1 MSTYLA
7 TVHKS
12 HVKRMCQPSHTWLKK
27 SERPLAFLQGA
38 GSANLWLT
46 FPFVAFAS
54 APFVSVLSFDRRR
67 ALVRLHF
74 PTTGSRPSDS
84 PRAPINVDRAAR
96 DIAYFFYHL
105 PVDRISWA
113 FPYVP
118 PGLFT
123 QLVISRSRELQ
134 ATTLDPA
141 EWSIAARFSYLQ
153 RPPMGRGNLQ
163 PQATGAAASSTAA
176 APATAP
182 AGDPQDQ
189 EAPASPEEVVGTAP
203 SAETTDQEIEEASE
217 TDPLPSPR
225 VATAISPSQP
235 TFTPPGSA
243 TAGAEE
249 FEESQ
254 DLVAEPTTD
263 ELPIESST
271 LGAAFNAKPLSF
283 KQGSRPEPLLRAERS
298 RMSRTIR

>member
-12 HVKRMCQPSHTWLKK
+12 HVKHMCQPSHTWLKK

-105 PVDRISWA
+105 PVVSWA

-123 QLVISRSRELQ
+123 Q
-134 ATTLDPA
+134 
-141 EWSIAARFSYLQ
+141 FS
-153 RPPMGRGNLQ
+153 
-163 PQATGAAASSTAA
+163 
-176 APATAP
+176 
-182 AGDPQDQ
+182 
-189 EAPASPEEVVGTAP
+189 
-203 SAETTDQEIEEASE
+203 
-217 TDPLPSPR
+217 
-225 VATAISPSQP
+225 
-235 TFTPPGSA
+235 
-243 TAGAEE
+243 
-249 FEESQ
+249 
-254 DLVAEPTTD
+254 
-263 ELPIESST
+263 
-271 LGAAFNAKPLSF
+271 KPLNF
-283 KQGSRPEPLLRAERS
+283 KPEDL
-298 RMSRTIR
+298 